1 MFGTALYSQQDKVM
15 PLFFPHDTKTQNQQ
29 AQSAAATQK
38 PAFQAL
44 PDQHS
49 ESKSRQATAMQMI
62 PSAHKIHPRNS
73 LCIPKSKKEPSE
85 NTEGSSFQL
94 CESG

>member
-1 MFGTALYSQQDKVM
+1 M

-62 PSAHKIHPRNS
+62 PSAHKNTPGIAYAPQ
-73 LCIPKSKKEPSE
+73 KAKKNLLE
-85 NTEGSSFQL
+85 NTEGS
-94 CESG
+94 